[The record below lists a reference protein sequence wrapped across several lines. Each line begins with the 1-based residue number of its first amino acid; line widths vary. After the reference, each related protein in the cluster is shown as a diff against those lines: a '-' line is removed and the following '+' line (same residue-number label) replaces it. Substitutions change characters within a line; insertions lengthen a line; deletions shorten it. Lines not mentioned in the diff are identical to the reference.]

1 MDYVEEKFNIFGLYP
16 NASVIMDGKILSV
29 NTNYRGLGIAGRLT
43 ESTLDYMRKRKI
55 PVMHVLCTSHYSA
68 RVMEKMGFHE
78 VYHLNYADYKVK
90 GKVVFK
96 PEEPHKAVRI
106 LVKEVN

>member
-1 MDYVEEKFNIFGLYP
+1 MDYIEEKFNIFSLYP

-43 ESTLDYMRKRKI
+43 ESSLDYMRKNKI